1 MYKRIAVA
9 YNESPEAGRALAAA
23 IQLAKTLGSE
33 LWVITIMEEP
43 PVYTAYIRP
52 AQSPRARTLLDDRSK
67 RSQQLRVAVRETA
80 QREGITVVTRV
91 MGRDAANAL
100 VEFLVQDRPDLLVIG
115 LHRRTSR
122 SIVFDV
128 AQKAPCNVL
137 GVH

>member
-1 MYKRIAVA
+1 
-9 YNESPEAGRALAAA
+9 LAAA